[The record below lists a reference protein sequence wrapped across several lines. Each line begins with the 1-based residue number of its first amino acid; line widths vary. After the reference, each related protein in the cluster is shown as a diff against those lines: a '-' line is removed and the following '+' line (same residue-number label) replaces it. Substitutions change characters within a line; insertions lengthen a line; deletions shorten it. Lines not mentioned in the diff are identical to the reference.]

1 MFSTTHIS
9 PSRSGRDVGATDGRA
24 LAMTLFSLVRPGMT
38 WFPRLVFAMGRRS
51 MGTGIRTLSFIHF
64 ARLSIIEEFADHGQ
78 PREDLGMAL
87 QLFESNYNGTFDQYI
102 DSFVEAVPLY
112 MRLFWG
118 TSYGFPWRLPP
129 GAFKRYIDAS
139 ELPVDHYYV
148 AIPEASVTMIESAL
162 RVAAANDQFRREAL
176 ALTDREFAE
185 RFRGFLEQVQKDL

>member
-9 PSRSGRDVGATDGRA
+9 PSRSGRDVGANDGRA

-118 TSYGFPWRLPP
+118 TSYGFPCRLPLGP
-129 GAFKRYIDAS
+129 FKRYIDAS

-176 ALTDREFAE
+176 TLTDREFAE
-185 RFRGFLEQVQKDL
+185 RFRGFLEQVQRDL